1 MASCGITEPIVQ
13 EDLYE
18 LIVTAKIEDALYLT
32 GVMVM
37 DEKISELE
45 NIWIRACSGNELKN
59 ELPSPWKWRDIMN
72 DTYNITKSEAF
83 NIADALLLTT
93 KQCLFYKELLIVN
106 SGGASSIG
114 GGKKPMVHI
123 KHLRN
128 VILEDFPDSA
138 MLSDAGIKRYK
149 RIIPVDTEEKLFAH
163 RILSGLSRLWTEK
176 QHDKSRDALEYLS
189 RRRLSI
195 QLPDRSWPAPNPEAS
210 DNFIWFLWG
219 AVLCYFQHADIVYK
233 IFYLFNKEA
242 KKNRRQQRFGLL
254 WHIGYIVG
262 NVEGLPWTIDENKWL
277 TYIKENSAD
286 IWEQIRS
293 TQEELKETERALKK
307 ASGHASPAED
317 FDEIFGYIPRTGD
330 KSYMPPE
337 KQPYHPT
344 YMFQRLEED
353 TRDEKKIKIVG
364 VKSGKESQIPVPSV
378 KKIE

>member
-1 MASCGITEPIVQ
+1 
-13 EDLYE
+13 
-18 LIVTAKIEDALYLT
+18 
-32 GVMVM
+32 
-37 DEKISELE
+37 
-45 NIWIRACSGNELKN
+45 
-59 ELPSPWKWRDIMN
+59 
-72 DTYNITKSEAF
+72 
-83 NIADALLLTT
+83 
-93 KQCLFYKELLIVN
+93 
-106 SGGASSIG
+106 
-114 GGKKPMVHI
+114 
-123 KHLRN
+123 
-128 VILEDFPDSA
+128 
-138 MLSDAGIKRYK
+138 
-149 RIIPVDTEEKLFAH
+149 
-163 RILSGLSRLWTEK
+163 
-176 QHDKSRDALEYLS
+176 
-189 RRRLSI
+189 
-195 QLPDRSWPAPNPEAS
+195 
-210 DNFIWFLWG
+210 
-219 AVLCYFQHADIVYK
+219 
-233 IFYLFNKEA
+233 
-242 KKNRRQQRFGLL
+242 GLL

-317 FDEIFGYIPRTGD
+317 FDEIFSYIPRAVD